1 MRDCFVEVWNDRF
14 KKYTYYI
21 QIYNWY
27 NNGRALKEK
36 KAEPHL
42 SMDCFLPLCL
52 FVCLFYEPG
61 TMLGVYSYDSAQ
73 RSAQRFT
80 CSIHTSE
87 PVGGRLRPSNHPAKL
102 FDRCWKNKG
111 EKKTTLCRSPLP
123 RGAPRLVQ
131 MRDQL
136 MCQLNMLIID
146 PLLLKFLILFHF
158 KMQC

>member
-1 MRDCFVEVWNDRF
+1 MDLF
-14 KKYTYYI
+14 
-21 QIYNWY
+21 
-27 NNGRALKEK
+27 LKEK

-80 CSIHTSE
+80 CGVHTSE

-111 EKKTTLCRSPLP
+111 EKKTT
-123 RGAPRLVQ
+123 RLQIAGRRCHGV
-131 MRDQL
+131 RHISFR
-136 MCQLNMLIID
+136 CEAS
-146 PLLLKFLILFHF
+146 
-158 KMQC
+158 